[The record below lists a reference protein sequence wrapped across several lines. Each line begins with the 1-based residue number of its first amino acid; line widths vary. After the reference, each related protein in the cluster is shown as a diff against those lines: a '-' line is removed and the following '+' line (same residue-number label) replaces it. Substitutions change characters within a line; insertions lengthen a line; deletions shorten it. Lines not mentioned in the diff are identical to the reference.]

1 MQYEKIYKM
10 DNLCK
15 IVLVDDHNLFRDG
28 LKYVLGQTDNL
39 RVIAEASNGLEF
51 LDIIQETIPDIVLMD
66 ISMPR
71 MNGIEATTKAIKQYP
86 NLKIIALTMFGDENY
101 CYSMLQA
108 GARGFVLKES
118 GCDEL
123 VTAITKVLRGD
134 NYFSNSI
141 LKSIIKSQAVLNK
154 TRTIEDVPLKFS
166 KKEIELVRLICDGYS
181 NKEIAE
187 KLSIS
192 QRTIEGNRYSLL
204 NKTGAKDSVNL
215 ALFALKHNL
224 LD

>member
-1 MQYEKIYKM
+1 MQLEKKYTM
-10 DNLCK
+10 DTLCK
-15 IVLVDDHNLFRDG
+15 VVLVDDHNLFRDG
-28 LKYVLGQTDNL
+28 LKYVLGQSDNIE
-39 RVIAEASNGLEF
+39 VIAEASNGIEF
-51 LDIIQETIPDIVLMD
+51 LDVIRDRVPDIVLMD

-86 NLKIIALTMFGDENY
+86 SLKIIALTMFGDENY

-108 GARGFVLKES
+108 GAKGFVLKEA

-123 VTAITKVLRGD
+123 LLAISKVLKGD

-141 LKSIIKSQAVLNK
+141 LTSIIKSQSILNK
-154 TRTIEDVPLKFS
+154 SKNSDEEPLKFS
-166 KKEIELVRLICDGYS
+166 KRELELLRLICEGYS

-192 QRTIEGNRYSLL
+192 QRTIEGNRFNLL

-215 ALFALKHNL
+215 ALFALKNNL
-224 LD
+224 LE

>member
-1 MQYEKIYKM
+1 M

>member
-1 MQYEKIYKM
+1 M

-15 IVLVDDHNLFRDG
+15 IVLVDDHSLFRDG
-28 LKYVLGQTDNL
+28 LKYVIGQAENMK
-39 RVIAEASNGLEF
+39 VVAEASNGAEF
-51 LDIIQETIPDIVLMD
+51 LDIIQSEEPDIVLMD
-66 ISMPR
+66 ISMPK
-71 MNGIEATTKAIKQYP
+71 MNGIEATTKAMKQFP
-86 NLKIIALTMFGDENY
+86 DLKIIALTMFGDENY

-108 GARGFVLKES
+108 GARGFILKEA

-123 VTAITKVLRGD
+123 MLAISKVLSGD

-141 LKSIIKSQAVLNK
+141 LTSIIKSQAVLNK
-154 TRTIEDVPLKFS
+154 NMNTDAEPLKFS
-166 KKEIELVRLICDGYS
+166 KRELELIRLICDGYS

-192 QRTIEGNRYSLL
+192 QRTIEGNRFNLL

-215 ALFALKHNL
+215 ALFALKNKL

>member
-1 MQYEKIYKM
+1 M

-15 IVLVDDHNLFRDG
+15 IVLVDDHSLFRDG
-28 LKYVLGQTDNL
+28 LKYVIGQSENMK
-39 RVIAEASNGLEF
+39 VVAEASNGAEF
-51 LDIIQETIPDIVLMD
+51 LDIIQTAEPDIVLMD
-66 ISMPR
+66 ISMPK
-71 MNGIEATTKAIKQYP
+71 MNGIEATTKAMKQFP
-86 NLKIIALTMFGDENY
+86 DLKIIALTMFGDENY

-108 GARGFVLKES
+108 GARGFILKEA

-123 VTAITKVLRGD
+123 MLAISKVLNGD

-141 LKSIIKSQAVLNK
+141 LTSIIKSQAVLNK
-154 TRTIEDVPLKFS
+154 TKNTEEEPIKFS
-166 KKEIELVRLICDGYS
+166 KRELELLRLICDGYS

-192 QRTIEGNRYSLL
+192 QRTIEGNRFNLL

-215 ALFALKHNL
+215 ALYALKNKL

>member
-1 MQYEKIYKM
+1 M

-51 LDIIQETIPDIVLMD
+51 LDIIQETLPDIVLMD

>member
-51 LDIIQETIPDIVLMD
+51 LDIIQETLPDIVLMD

>member
-1 MQYEKIYKM
+1 
-10 DNLCK
+10 
-15 IVLVDDHNLFRDG
+15 
-28 LKYVLGQTDNL
+28 
-39 RVIAEASNGLEF
+39 
-51 LDIIQETIPDIVLMD
+51 
-66 ISMPR
+66 MPK
-71 MNGIEATTKAIKQYP
+71 MNGIEATTKAMKQFP
-86 NLKIIALTMFGDENY
+86 DLKIIALTMFGDENY

-108 GARGFVLKES
+108 GARGFILKEA

-123 VTAITKVLRGD
+123 MLAISKVLSGD

-141 LKSIIKSQAVLNK
+141 LTSIIKSQAVLNK
-154 TRTIEDVPLKFS
+154 NINTDEEPLKFS
-166 KKEIELVRLICDGYS
+166 KRELELIRLICDGYS

-192 QRTIEGNRYSLL
+192 QRTIEGNRFNLL

-215 ALFALKHNL
+215 ALFALKNKL

>member
-1 MQYEKIYKM
+1 M

-15 IVLVDDHNLFRDG
+15 IVLVDDHSLFRDG
-28 LKYVLGQTDNL
+28 LKYVIGQSENMQ
-39 RVIAEASNGLEF
+39 VIAEASNGAEF
-51 LDIIQETIPDIVLMD
+51 LDIVQTTEPDIVLMD
-66 ISMPR
+66 ISMPK
-71 MNGIEATTKAIKQYP
+71 MNGIEATTKAMKQFP

-108 GARGFVLKES
+108 GARGFVLKEA

-123 VTAITKVLRGD
+123 ILAINKVLNGD

-141 LKSIIKSQAVLNK
+141 LTSIIKSQAVLNK
-154 TRTIEDVPLKFS
+154 SKNPEEEPIKFS
-166 KKEIELVRLICDGYS
+166 KRELELIRLICDGYS

-192 QRTIEGNRYSLL
+192 QRTIEGNRFNLL

-215 ALFALKHNL
+215 ALYALKNNL